1 MAQLLVQ
8 WLNQLYQLA
17 PWFFQ
22 WFYNTQTLVVSPI
35 VALVTLVPAGIGI
48 GKYRSRSNL
57 WWIIPCSVIGVAAFL
72 IALVIALAAASYVG
86 G

>member
-1 MAQLLVQ
+1 MGQFIHDG
-8 WLNQLYQLA
+8 LNQLYQLA
-17 PWFFQ
+17 PWLGF
-22 WFYNTQTLVVSPI
+22 FYNWQTLVAAPI

-72 IALVIALAAASYVG
+72 IALVIALAVASYVG